1 MRISLIGPAYPYRG
15 GIALHNTLLY
25 KEFSN
30 RHTTEII
37 NFTRQYPGILFP
49 GKTQYEES
57 KTFAHIPSFRI
68 LDSINPITWYKA
80 ANHIKLFSP
89 DIVIIQFWM
98 PFFSPCYGKIVRL
111 LKKRNHFKTV
121 IICHNIVPH
130 EGSPIDK
137 WLTKYLFNKA
147 DGFIIQAHSAE
158 KDLLELRPDAK
169 YRYNPHPIYDI
180 FSDSL
185 DKTEARKQL
194 GIDEKNVIL
203 YFGYIR
209 QYKGSKYLIRAIPE
223 ILKELDL
230 RVVIAGEF
238 YEDKEP
244 YFQEIENTGRENKIT
259 VIDRY
264 VPDDEVNTYFSAA
277 DLVVLPYINA
287 TQSGIVQ
294 IALSYNLPCVV
305 TNVGGLPE
313 MVLDGKTGF
322 VVLPENPQAIAE
334 AVINFFNITDR
345 TKMRENIDKGKSK
358 YSWERMAGTILKLYS
373 EL

>member
-1 MRISLIGPAYPYRG
+1 MRISIIGPAYPYRG
-15 GIALHNTLLY
+15 GIALHNNLLY

-30 RHTTEII
+30 KHTTEII
-37 NFTRQYPGILFP
+37 NFKRQYPGILFP

-68 LDSINPITWYKA
+68 LDSINPISWHKA

-89 DIVIIQFWM
+89 DLIIIQFWM
-98 PFFSPCYGKIVRL
+98 PFFSPCYGRIVRL
-111 LKKRNHFKTV
+111 LKKNSCSKTI

-137 WLTKYLFNKA
+137 LLTKYLFSKA
-147 DGFIIQAHSAE
+147 DGFIIQAHSVE

-169 YRYNPHPIYDI
+169 YRYNPHPIYNI
-180 FSDSL
+180 FGNPL

-194 GIDEKNVIL
+194 GIKEKNVIL

-209 QYKGSKYLIRAIPE
+209 KYKGVKYLIRAVPE
-223 ILKELDL
+223 ILKKLDL
-230 RVVIAGEF
+230 KVIIAGEF
-238 YEDKEP
+238 YEDKKQ
-244 YFQEIENTGRENKIT
+244 YLQEIRNIDREGKIAL
-259 VIDRY
+259 IDRY
-264 VPDDEVNTYFSAA
+264 IPDEDVNTYFSAA

-305 TNVGGLPE
+305 
-313 MVLDGKTGF
+313 
-322 VVLPENPQAIAE
+322 
-334 AVINFFNITDR
+334 
-345 TKMRENIDKGKSK
+345 
-358 YSWERMAGTILKLYS
+358 
-373 EL
+373 